1 MSLWEYHINK
11 LIIVHN
17 FALSHG
23 HHAKAMVAPL
33 WHFVLALSS
42 TFWEI
47 SQYMYFQWKIVANLA
62 LTDSGDIWLWIFLL
76 DTVLHFVMQGCE
88 VRSITEAEALLSS

>member
-1 MSLWEYHINK
+1 
-11 LIIVHN
+11 
-17 FALSHG
+17 
-23 HHAKAMVAPL
+23 
-33 WHFVLALSS
+33 
-42 TFWEI
+42 
-47 SQYMYFQWKIVANLA
+47 MYFQWKIVANLA